1 MLRRSFLLSCLL
13 AASAA
18 VPAAHAQSDYPARPI
33 RMVVGFPPGGI
44 SDVLA
49 RTVAAEAS
57 GILGQNIV
65 VENRPGAGTTIAADL
80 VARSAPDGYT
90 LLFQDTTTHAI
101 NASLYKKLPF
111 DSVRDFTPIS
121 LVSSSPLMLV
131 VSASS
136 PAHSVSELIARLKAA
151 PGKYSYG
158 SSGNGTII
166 HLASEMMDR
175 AANVNVIHV
184 PYKGSA
190 PLVQA
195 TLTGEIEFA
204 FSSMPPA
211 IAQVQAGKLRALAVS
226 TPKRIAVAPDVPTI
240 AEAGVPAAEVTL
252 YNGILGPKGLPPAI
266 QQKLNNAFSKAMQ
279 SEKLKATYQSL
290 GAIPMAVTPE
300 QVAAQIKDDMVRYA
314 QVVKEIGAQVD

>member
-1 MLRRSFLLSCLL
+1 MLRRSVLLSCLL
-13 AASAA
+13 AATTMT
-18 VPAAHAQSDYPARPI
+18 AAHAQSDYPSRPI

-57 GILGQNIV
+57 GVLGQNIV

-80 VARSAPDGYT
+80 VARSNPDGYT

-101 NASLYKKLPF
+101 NASLYKKLPY
-111 DSVRDFTPIS
+111 DTVRDFTPIS
-121 LVSSSPLMLV
+121 LVSYSPLMLV
-131 VSASS
+131 VSANS
-136 PAHSVSELIARLKAA
+136 PAHSVADLMARLKAA

-175 AANVNVIHV
+175 AAGVDVIHV

-211 IAQVQAGKLRALAVS
+211 ITQVQAGKLRALAVS
-226 TPKRIAVAPDVPTI
+226 TPKRIAAAADVPTI

-252 YNGILGPKGLPPAI
+252 YNGVLGPKNMPPEVV
-266 QQKLNNAFSKAMQ
+266 QKLNDAFAKAVQ
-279 SEKLKATYQSL
+279 SERAKATYLSL
-290 GAIPMAVTPE
+290 GAVPMAVTPA
-300 QVAAQIKDDMVRYA
+300 QVAAQIQEDMGRYSK
-314 QVVKEIGAQVD
+314 VVNDIGAKVD

>member
-1 MLRRSFLLSCLL
+1 MLRRSFLSFCCVL
-13 AASAA
+13 ALGATGAA
-18 VPAAHAQSDYPARPI
+18 QAQSNYPSRPI

-57 GILGQNIV
+57 AVLGQSIV
-65 VENRPGAGTTIAADL
+65 VENRPGAGTTIASDT
-80 VARSAPDGYT
+80 VARSAADGYT
-90 LLFQDTTTHAI
+90 LLFQDLTTHAI

-111 DSVRDFTPIS
+111 DTLEDFTPVA

-131 VSASS
+131 VNANS
-136 PAHSVSELIARLKAA
+136 PAKTVADLMAR
-151 PGKYSYG
+151 GKGKEGALTYG

-175 AANVNVIHV
+175 ASGVKSLHV

-195 TLTGEIEFA
+195 LFSGEIDFA

-211 IAQVQAGKLRALAVS
+211 VSQVAAGRLRALAVS
-226 TPKRIAVAPDVPTI
+226 TPDRVDVLPDVPTI
-240 AEAGVPAAEVTL
+240 AQAGVPAAEVVL
-252 YNGILGPKGLPPAI
+252 YNGVLAPRDLPADVLA
-266 QQKLNNAFSKAMQ
+266 KLSDAFSRAVQ
-279 SEKLKATYQSL
+279 SEKLKATYKGL
-290 GAIPMAVTPE
+290 GAKPMAVSPE
-300 QVAAQIKDDMVRYA
+300 KVREQIREDVTRYA
-314 QVVKEIGAQVD
+314 KVVKEVGVQID